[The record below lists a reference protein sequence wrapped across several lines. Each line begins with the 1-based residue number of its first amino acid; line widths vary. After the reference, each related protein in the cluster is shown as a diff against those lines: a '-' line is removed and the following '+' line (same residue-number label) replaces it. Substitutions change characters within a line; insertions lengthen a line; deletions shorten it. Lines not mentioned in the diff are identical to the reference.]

1 MQPGIHPYL
10 GGLPQPRLGGGG
22 GGPPIGPGPIL
33 RGPPGLGIA
42 IPPFLVFF
50 LRETSLLLWTIRRI
64 PLFQHLPYVFRHTC
78 VKQGKSAFQAEYLVY
93 WQSKDHSVGLGGET
107 AGFSNSGHHL
117 PFFLPGD
124 YHHDKVPL
132 LLSGDA
138 EALPHPF

>member
-1 MQPGIHPYL
+1 MQPGMHPYL
-10 GGLPQPRLGGGG
+10 GGLPSR
-22 GGPPIGPGPIL
+22 IL
-33 RGPPGLGIA
+33 AVEAAPSHRAWTHPPGASWSRHSHSSFLGLS
-42 IPPFLVFF
+42 FLW
-50 LRETSLLLWTIRRI
+50 ETSLLLWTIRRI